1 MGVAPAALIGCF
13 LSLCGREVLCVMVQN
28 GWSLAVCS
36 GRTCTSTR
44 HQRPPVFCFF
54 LSGLF
59 FLLLLL
65 LKHRLLTCLF
75 PPPPL
80 PCFLSPPLHSPFFVL
95 RCCQQTQRNRGRC
108 TVQPRI
114 VRGGVSAPWWRPS
127 SPCVHGTPAPNN

>member
-1 MGVAPAALIGCF
+1 MGVAPAAFIGCF
-13 LSLCGREVLCVMVQN
+13 LSLCGHEVLCVMVQN

-54 LSGLF
+54 FCLGCFSSSSSIIACSPASPLS
-59 FLLLLL
+59 
-65 LKHRLLTCLF
+65 

-80 PCFLSPPLHSPFFVL
+80 FSLSPSPLPLFVL

>member
-44 HQRPPVFCFF
+44 HQRPPVFFFF

-65 LKHRLLTCLF
+65 QHRLLTCLF

>member
-44 HQRPPVFCFF
+44 HQRPPVFFFF

-65 LKHRLLTCLF
+65 LQHRLLTCLS
-75 PPPPL
+75 PPL

>member
-44 HQRPPVFCFF
+44 HQRPPV
-54 LSGLF
+54 LF
-59 FLLLLL
+59 FFSVWAV
-65 LKHRLLTCLF
+65 F
-75 PPPPL
+75 PPPPPPASPAHLPLSPPPL